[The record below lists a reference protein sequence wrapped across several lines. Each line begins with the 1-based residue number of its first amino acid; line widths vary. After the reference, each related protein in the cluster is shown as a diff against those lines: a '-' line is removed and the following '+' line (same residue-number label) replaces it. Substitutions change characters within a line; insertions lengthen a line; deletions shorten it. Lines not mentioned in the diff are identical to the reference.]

1 MRLGF
6 AVPTILAMLAEP
18 GDTSIEVFKGDWT
31 WLGKR
36 FDFVNYDKVEFF
48 AHPAK
53 ISTYV
58 KDSSIGNQFC
68 KTFVQERINFD

>member
-18 GDTSIEVFKGDWT
+18 GDTSIEVFKGQWT

-36 FDFVNYDKVEFF
+36 FDFANYDKVEFF

-58 KDSSIGNQFC
+58 KDSNIGNQFC